1 MKGTFEGEHTGEGEL
16 SELVLKR
23 DGYFLRGELIRK
35 GSKKDRKRW
44 RGRVMTYL
52 PRTTVQCNFFF
63 SRSILSGTDFVVV
76 LHIFNASANDTYL
89 L

>member
-23 DGYFLRGELIRK
+23 DGYFLRGELIRE

-63 SRSILSGTDFVVV
+63 SWSILSGTDFVVV

>member
-23 DGYFLRGELIRK
+23 GAYLKREPIRDGYFLRGELIRE

-52 PRTTVQCNFFF
+52 PRTTVQCIFF
-63 SRSILSGTDFVVV
+63 LSVNSFRD
-76 LHIFNASANDTYL
+76 
-89 L
+89 